1 MMNSETVKSIIL
13 AIAKNIEAHKEYLTE
28 LDATIGDGDHGS
40 NLSKGFKKVS
50 DKLNTLE
57 PKYIGDVLKATAME
71 LISNVGGASGPLYGT
86 FFLKAGTF
94 SKDMETMNFEN
105 FCDMFDAAIEGVKAR
120 GKSDINEKTML
131 DVLIPASKSLRDS
144 FNNNVNF
151 TDALKLALDVSKE
164 RCEFTKTIVATKGRA
179 SYLGERSIGHIDPGA
194 MSSTYMIEA
203 VYSFFNGEKL

>member
-13 AIAKNIEAHKEYLTE
+13 AIAKNIEEHKEYLTE